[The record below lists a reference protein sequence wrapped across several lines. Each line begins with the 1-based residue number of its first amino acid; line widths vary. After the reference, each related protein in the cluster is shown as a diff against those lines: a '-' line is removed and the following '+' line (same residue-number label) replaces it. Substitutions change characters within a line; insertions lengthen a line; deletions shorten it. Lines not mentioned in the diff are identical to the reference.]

1 LVREVQDLAL
11 DPVMTLVISLGLNVI
26 DLDRCP
32 SYWDVMID
40 WHAVTFEVN
49 NFHNSSNFSSNDLAC
64 HITLNI
70 VIITCNSFN
79 HKSNAN
85 GTK

>member
-1 LVREVQDLAL
+1 MCQQIVSTGLVGLKVALHCHLVREVQDLAL

-40 WHAVTFEVN
+40 
-49 NFHNSSNFSSNDLAC
+49 
-64 HITLNI
+64 
-70 VIITCNSFN
+70 
-79 HKSNAN
+79 
-85 GTK
+85 